1 MLEGAIFILSEAKA
15 LAAHNKVITVIASK
29 RVQEQ

>member
-1 MLEGAIFILSEAKA
+1 MLEGATLILSEAKA
-15 LAAHNKVITVIASK
+15 LAAHSKVITAIASK